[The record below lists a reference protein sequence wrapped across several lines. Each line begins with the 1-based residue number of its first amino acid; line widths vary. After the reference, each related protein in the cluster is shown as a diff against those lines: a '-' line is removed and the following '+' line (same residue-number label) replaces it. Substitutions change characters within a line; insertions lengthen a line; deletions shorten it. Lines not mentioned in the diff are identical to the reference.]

1 MHLHPNLAVELLG
14 LEDVRFSVLTKGDLV
29 LDLSLESVVF
39 EALSAH
45 EVGHSLL
52 LGDLASHGA

>member
-14 LEDVRFSVLTKGDLV
+14 LEDIRFGVLTKGDLV
-29 LDLSLESVVF
+29 LYLSLESVVF

-45 EVGHSLL
+45 ELGHSFLH
-52 LGDLASHGA
+52 GDLASHGA